1 MVGHG
6 EMRAAL
12 AGYGVVLA
20 SVASALVNL
29 PIIHRNAKNPWV
41 SRRLAIL
48 TVVLSLVGLACLV
61 LEQQYWPYRI

>member
-20 SVASALVNL
+20 SVANALVNL
-29 PIIHRNAKNPWV
+29 PIIHRNAKNSSV

-61 LEQQYWPYRI
+61 LEQHYWPLRI

>member
-20 SVASALVNL
+20 SVSSALVNL
-29 PIIHRNAKNPWV
+29 TIIHRNAKNPSV

-48 TVVLSLVGLACLV
+48 TVVLSMVGLGCLV
-61 LEQQYWPYRI
+61 LEHYWPFRM